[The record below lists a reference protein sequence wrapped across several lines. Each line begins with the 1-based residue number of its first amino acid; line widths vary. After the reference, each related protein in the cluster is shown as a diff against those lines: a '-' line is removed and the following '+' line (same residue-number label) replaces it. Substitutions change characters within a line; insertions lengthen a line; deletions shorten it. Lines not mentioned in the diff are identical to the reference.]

1 MVLMSMVSICSG
13 VGRHSTRRKLVPFF
27 GGTSP
32 PVVLPRSAVQEKSGG
47 LLSVTHISL
56 AGFGE
61 RKLVSCTWPSSITTA
76 LPEASILVTT
86 RRTSGSCCAATEPA
100 RIKATPGTTH
110 DRLLLTGLSQKRI
123 ALGRLRAGPG
133 PVEHRHGGGDD
144 ACHVRQIGRH
154 DHGVVGLGEVAEGAD
169 VELGHLEVRRLQ
181 PAFLADRLGDDVH
194 RSGGRIRHPPPGG
207 RLPPRLVDR
216 RLLFPFGGED
226 RRPLL
231 PPREVHLLP
240 LLPPA
245 PAPPPPPPPPP
256 RHLPPP
262 PPPD

>member
-1 MVLMSMVSICSG
+1 MVLMSMVSIFSV
-13 VGRHSTRRKLVPFF
+13 VGTNSTMRKIVPCF

-32 PVVLPRSAVQEKSGG
+32 TLVLPRSAVQEKSGG

-133 PVEHRHGGGDD
+133 PVEHRHAGGDD
-144 ACHVRQIGRH
+144 ACHVRNVGRE
-154 DHGVVGLGEVAEGAD
+154 DQCGVGLGEVAAGGLTFAPQARPAWSSTATIERLITSRLCSD
-169 VELGHLEVRRLQ
+169 WSSSILPTSERRVVC
-181 PAFLADRLGDDVH
+181 ASCTIAVT
-194 RSGGRIRHPPPGG
+194 
-207 RLPPRLVDR
+207 
-216 RLLFPFGGED
+216 
-226 RRPLL
+226 
-231 PPREVHLLP
+231 
-240 LLPPA
+240 
-245 PAPPPPPPPPP
+245 
-256 RHLPPP
+256 
-262 PPPD
+262 